1 MTLRSI
7 PQNYGIRL
15 TVVAVQPDLPSQK
28 ALSVEGYNL
37 FGMKTVC
44 PKCGSSKGIREYIY
58 GMPAGPVD
66 ESKFEIGGCTEGFA
80 KDSPTHKCINCD
92 WEGIQEA

>member
-1 MTLRSI
+1 M
-7 PQNYGIRL
+7 
-15 TVVAVQPDLPSQK
+15 
-28 ALSVEGYNL
+28 SVEGYNL

-44 PKCGSSKGIREYIY
+44 PKCGSNKGIREYIY

-92 WEGIQEA
+92 WEGILEA